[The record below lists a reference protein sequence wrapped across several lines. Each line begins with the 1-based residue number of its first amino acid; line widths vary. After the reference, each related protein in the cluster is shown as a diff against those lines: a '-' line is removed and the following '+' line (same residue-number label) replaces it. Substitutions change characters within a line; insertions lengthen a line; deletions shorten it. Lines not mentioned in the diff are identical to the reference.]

1 MVDCWLIGPLRNAN
15 GDWRLHW
22 LTPLEH
28 GHCPFAGPLGDML
41 DVTAMREAK
50 RSAALEDRWPA
61 PVVAALLALLK
72 EYPRE
77 RIRVRLA
84 VGATGPSP
92 PSDLVHAWQRTS
104 FEGLT
109 LDGRPVSDRVILER
123 ETPFDGDGLPAVTG
137 GAYILNTWYPLIDE
151 DPQRVVPAVGPDIG
165 PGIRMCM
172 GQTLVSDF
180 LAHEQDLR
188 SLSALAVLAHGAS
201 ESDTPQP
208 KDNPFLWQVDR
219 SAGSQSSTWV
229 LPDRLLPPLVVILAC
244 SSECLDLPDYA
255 STLLTR
261 GARCVLVPSGR
272 IDAEKAAAFISDF
285 LRAWRDGAS
294 VIDALDSLRPRYH
307 ENLLD
312 RLWIMGNAGLRYK
325 TPKSSDRL
333 ENLPDGGSV
342 QALAGFT
349 QEHLQALLED
359 DRLSPQATAVLANRA
374 TLKSIFARGS
384 LLDSVRIVNTDLG
397 ARSFDDEVGR
407 RLHRLLNEA
416 YPSCSP
422 ITQGWLANYLMGLSE
437 RYDHAAMHRYRQD
450 PRRDSGGSCGVPSI
464 MHYTAVAEARGGHFV
479 KSALALARGFEILD
493 GLEEDFPLD
502 RLTLSGTI
510 VNHFIDF
517 NLPEWAL
524 KLIQRVQTEADLL
537 PQDEAAYLG
546 FTSKDRRARAQLR
559 SGNAEAALAAMVAK
573 RAEAMARAENGYREL
588 AWLVFMSGWC
598 DRDPTVVHLQW
609 VQEAQRATQ
618 SLRDAL
624 GEEPGDGLKGN
635 DDLIYLLRALA
646 VWNWAHGDVS
656 LHEILTPWIVTAAT
670 QIEHGTTDPG
680 PWGFFLG
687 YLAAAG
693 SEDAARYWPIA
704 RSHLLQWEYRL
715 EVLGLEG
722 LRGLRSVDQ
731 MEILDEF
738 QQTRFRL
745 VEILGPVLRRPDMLG
760 PTNAFA
766 DILLSRS
773 QIERETLTY
782 VLDANVERKVVLMST
797 GFAPM

>member
-1 MVDCWLIGPLRNAN
+1 
-15 GDWRLHW
+15 
-22 LTPLEH
+22 
-28 GHCPFAGPLGDML
+28 
-41 DVTAMREAK
+41 
-50 RSAALEDRWPA
+50 
-61 PVVAALLALLK
+61 
-72 EYPRE
+72 
-77 RIRVRLA
+77 
-84 VGATGPSP
+84 
-92 PSDLVHAWQRTS
+92 
-104 FEGLT
+104 
-109 LDGRPVSDRVILER
+109 
-123 ETPFDGDGLPAVTG
+123 
-137 GAYILNTWYPLIDE
+137 
-151 DPQRVVPAVGPDIG
+151 
-165 PGIRMCM
+165 M
-172 GQTLVSDF
+172 GQPLVADF

-188 SLSALAVLAHGAS
+188 SLSALAVLTHGSS
-201 ESDTPQP
+201 ESDAPQL
-208 KDNPFLWQVDR
+208 KRLPFLWHVDGSSGPQA
-219 SAGSQSSTWV
+219 SAWA
-229 LPDRLLPPLVVILAC
+229 LPNRQLPPLVVILAC
-244 SSECLDLPDYA
+244 SSTRLDLPDYA

-272 IDAEKAAAFISDF
+272 VDAVKAADFLGDF
-285 LRAWRDGAS
+285 LRAWRGGVS
-294 VIDALDSLRPRYH
+294 VIDALDSLRSRYH

-312 RLWIMGNAGLRYK
+312 RLWIMGNGGLRYE
-325 TPKSSDRL
+325 TPKSTDRL
-333 ENLPDGGSV
+333 EHIPDEGLA
-342 QALAGFT
+342 QALEGSP
-349 QEHLQALLED
+349 QEHLQAMLED
-359 DRLSPQATAVLANRA
+359 DRLSPHATAVLANRA

-397 ARSFDDEVGR
+397 AKRFDDDTGR
-407 RLHRLLNEA
+407 RLHRLLSDA
-416 YPSCSP
+416 YPLCSP
-422 ITQGWLANYLMGLSE
+422 VTQGWLANCLMGLSE
-437 RYDHAAMHRYRQD
+437 RYDHGAMRRYRQD

-493 GLEEDFPLD
+493 GLEEDFPID

-517 NLPEWAL
+517 NLPDWAL
-524 KLIQRVQTEADLL
+524 KLTQRIQTETDLL
-537 PQDEAAYLG
+537 PQDEATYLG